1 MTDHIAMSKTTL
13 PRMVKETLEKRLR
26 LKQDR
31 DTNFKYMVPTNFSKE
46 ETEVDKK
53 LVIYVEDL
61 HLPMKD
67 QFGHQQASEVLR
79 DYFNFGGC
87 STSEAG
93 TPPKPRDSDQSTT
106 SSSSQSSLAPT
117 SPGIRTIML

>member
-79 DYFNFGGC
+79 DYFNFGGWY
-87 STSEAG
+87 TSKTKRFRPVYDLLFIAVLSG
-93 TPPKPRDSDQSTT
+93 THISWDQNNNVVN
-106 SSSSQSSLAPT
+106 
-117 SPGIRTIML
+117 